1 MGLSEEEVAER
12 FRTVTSKVQ
21 KVTESMVTCD
31 TKYRDKLERRC
42 KEQQA
47 QVDALRQEL
56 EAGGIKV
63 EAMVATMTSLGTQNR
78 DLRDELHELEMLKE
92 KQMLQIRL
100 RFCFHFVQR
109 SSQVVFILIDEV
121 KLIVKKFPGHC
132 WPRRLVLQKLL
143 G

>member
-63 EAMVATMTSLGTQNR
+63 EAKVVSMTSLVTQNR
-78 DLRDELHELEMLKE
+78 DLHQKLLELEMVKE
-92 KQMLQIRL
+92 KQMVQLRL
-100 RFCFHFVQR
+100 NYCFLFVQH
-109 SSQVVFILIDEV
+109 SF
-121 KLIVKKFPGHC
+121 
-132 WPRRLVLQKLL
+132 
-143 G
+143 

>member
-1 MGLSEEEVAER
+1 MGLTEEEVEER
-12 FRTVTSKVQ
+12 LQTVTSKVR

-31 TKYRDKLERRC
+31 TKHRDKLERRC

-63 EAMVATMTSLGTQNR
+63 EAKVATMTSLGTQNR
-78 DLRDELHELEMLKE
+78 DLRDKLHELEMVKE

-100 RFCFHFVQR
+100 RFCSHFEQR
-109 SSQVVFILIDEV
+109 SF
-121 KLIVKKFPGHC
+121 
-132 WPRRLVLQKLL
+132 
-143 G
+143 